1 MKKLI
6 IYAFSFFFFLLGCQ
20 QNEDGS
26 VFEGEGTLCLKV
38 KMKSDIQAI
47 ATRTLTKDEETELNE
62 NCKIRIYDTDKL
74 IRKYQGISNIPDNLI
89 LPSGEYH
96 VKVTAGDSVA
106 ASFDKKFYEGIEPFT
121 LTKGATV
128 PVEVV
133 ANIANTVT
141 KVTFAE
147 SLTNVFTDCQL
158 NVSVKAEEGT
168 LTFNADNLEQMGYF
182 SLPVACD
189 TLFCTFVAKVA
200 ATGDA
205 YEHIDTIPFVK
216 RATLYNLMYE
226 YRDEEI
232 ELPDVGG
239 GMLVLEV
246 DATPIGEPIED
257 NISYY
262 RRPVIKA
269 ETDGQVLELTTPYY
283 LETNA
288 GSDIQIAVMGS
299 SVLKQVQISSEQFP
313 EFLNMNEQTFDL
325 GNLADGQE
333 EVLRNGGIHIDRV
346 PESKGYAINLVFTAS
361 LIQKY
366 SAKEGS
372 YNISFN
378 VVDEKGKIRVV
389 DWVVI
394 VSDAAVR
401 TEEVINYEVWATKAT
416 LRGTVLDGREP
427 QGTLAF
433 RYHKVDDMNWKTVN
447 AVRDGSS
454 ISAEI
459 SGLEPSTEDKSSIYE
474 YQLMDGDM
482 LSNVI
487 CQFTTEV
494 AWQLENAG
502 FESWSESTK
511 PTLVYGK
518 EKGEQMFWDSGNHG
532 SSSSMAALIG
542 KAVDLT
548 TPDKLTTGSESKYSA
563 KLESKSVVDVF
574 AAGNL
579 FVGKFLRTSG
589 TKGVLG
595 WGRSCTSRPIAL
607 TGYIRYVPQTVTDYP
622 KEPELKN
629 GDKDK
634 GFVFIA
640 VGDWDFQK
648 DQSEEWPRV
657 INTSDDKTFF
667 KSNDPQVIGY
677 GEKTWDDSTPGTGL
691 IPFTIKLDYPV
702 TNRIPETIIVVASA
716 SKYGD
721 YFAGAVGST
730 MWLDDLKLIYDES
743 ELKE

>member
-62 NCKIRIYDTDKL
+62 NCKIRIYDADKL
-74 IRKYQGISNIPDNLI
+74 IRKYQGISNIPDNLV

-216 RATLYNLMYE
+216 RATLYNLTYE

-283 LETNA
+283 LETNV
-288 GSDIQIAVMGS
+288 GSDIQVAVMGS

-325 GNLADGQE
+325 CNLADGQE
-333 EVLRNGGIHIDRV
+333 EVLRNGGIQIDRV

-389 DWVVI
+389 DWTVI

-433 RYHKVDDMNWKTVN
+433 RYHKVDDMNWMTVN

-502 FESWSESTK
+502 FEEWYGSK
-511 PTLVYGK
+511 PMYIAASSSNL
-518 EKGEQMFWDSGNHG
+518 FWDSGNHG
-532 SSSSMAALIG
+532 S
-542 KAVDLT
+542 K
-548 TPDKLTTGSESKYSA
+548 TGG
-563 KLESKSVVDVF
+563 VDVTVKDSSIKNGGNFSVKMTSQNIAGQF

-579 FVGKFLRTSG
+579 FIGKYLETVMDWSVF
-589 TKGVLG
+589 KGNGFLG
-595 WGRSCTSRPIAL
+595 WGRSFTSRPLALHGYVKYISATVSNPLEGKLESNANDEGIVYIAL
-607 TGYIRYVPQTVTDYP
+607 GDWEGEKTDYGTWP
-622 KEPELKN
+622 VTVQTNYKN
-629 GDKDK
+629 PQNAKLFD
-634 GFVFIA
+634 
-640 VGDWDFQK
+640 
-648 DQSEEWPRV
+648 P
-657 INTSDDKTFF
+657 TSDK
-667 KSNDPQVIGY
+667 IIAY
-677 GEKTWDDSTPGTGL
+677 GEKVFHESTGGDNVMVE
-691 IPFTIKLDYPV
+691 FTIPLKYREG
-702 TNRIPETIIVVASA
+702 RIPTDIILVAS
-716 SKYGD
+716 SSRYGD
-721 YFAGAVGST
+721 YFAGGVGST

>member
-26 VFEGEGTLCLKV
+26 VFEGKGTLCLKV

-62 NCKIRIYDTDKL
+62 NCKIRIYDADKL
-74 IRKYQGISNIPDNLI
+74 IRKYQGISNIPDNLV

-216 RATLYNLMYE
+216 RATLYNLTYE

-269 ETDGQVLELTTPYY
+269 ETDGQALELTTPYY
-283 LETNA
+283 LETNV
-288 GSDIQIAVMGS
+288 GSDIQVAVMGS

-325 GNLADGQE
+325 CNLADGQE
-333 EVLRNGGIHIDRV
+333 EVLRNGGIQIDRV

-389 DWVVI
+389 DWTVI

-433 RYHKVDDMNWKTVN
+433 RYRESGTDVWSFVEAERSESIITSKEVIGLKPGTV
-447 AVRDGSS
+447 
-454 ISAEI
+454 
-459 SGLEPSTEDKSSIYE
+459 YE
-474 YQLMDGDM
+474 YQIMEGEAI
-482 LSNVI
+482 SSVTCTFI
-487 CQFTTEV
+487 TEK
-494 AWQLENAG
+494 AEQLPNSG
-502 FESWSESTK
+502 FEEWSGSK
-511 PTLVYGK
+511 PMYVAASNQNFY
-518 EKGEQMFWDSGNHG
+518 WDTGNHG
-532 SSSSMAALIG
+532 SSSFSLT
-542 KAVDLT
+542 AVDLT
-548 TPDKLTTGSESKYSA
+548 TYDSSLTTGKDSKYSA
-563 KLESKSVVDVF
+563 KLESKSVVGVF

-589 TKGVLG
+589 TNGVLG
-595 WGRSCTSRPIAL
+595 WGRSYTSRPMAL
-607 TGYIRYVPQTVTDYP
+607 TGYIRYVPETVSKYA